1 MLATVSRSLTSRTTV
16 GAPPY
21 CPSVSQCVDGSVE
34 CLDRADEGRRRCCHQ
49 GDAGWLASCCRSAA
63 RRVLCEEQ
71 EAGRYTLARTDLL
84 AAHSGQPDVPLQAV
98 DMASRWRPAHQRTDR
113 DRNGACARARAFGC
127 RLVRGP
133 LQRAAPFRL
142 VLGQCPES
150 ARQRQCARTLNA
162 LCAHC
167 EAAPWLVSRADGR
180 SVTRDVAEQP
190 IRHATSSHS
199 PCMNSH
205 RGQAYGR

>member
-1 MLATVSRSLTSRTTV
+1 MYRRTARQSVSVWMALLSVLIVLMKAVAAAAIRVTLAGWRAAV
-16 GAPPY
+16 GAPNALRGAASRPIHT
-21 CPSVSQCVDGSVE
+21 GA
-34 CLDRADEGRRRCCHQ
+34 DRA
-49 GDAGWLASCCRSAA
+49 AGSAFRSA
-63 RRVLCEEQ
+63 
-71 EAGRYTLARTDLL
+71 GRAPASRGHGVTLAACTSADRPGQKRCVCLSLL
-84 AAHSGQPDVPLQAV
+84 V
-98 DMASRWRPAHQRTDR
+98 T
-113 DRNGACARARAFGC
+113 CADDPGGPCVC

>member
-1 MLATVSRSLTSRTTV
+1 MALL
-16 GAPPY
+16 
-21 CPSVSQCVDGSVE
+21 SV
-34 CLDRADEGRRRCCHQ
+34 DRADEGRRRCCHQ
-49 GDAGWLASCCRSAA
+49 GDAGWLAGELLSAA
-63 RRVLCEEQ
+63 RRVLCEKQ
-71 EAGRYTLARTDLL
+71 QAGRYTLARTDLL

-113 DRNGACARARAFGC
+113 DRNGVCASLCWSLVPMIPGGPCVC

-162 LCAHC
+162 LLNHVPTAR
-167 EAAPWLVSRADGR
+167 PL
-180 SVTRDVAEQP
+180 
-190 IRHATSSHS
+190 
-199 PCMNSH
+199 
-205 RGQAYGR
+205 RG